1 MSTTRQRR
9 AELLVLMWCRR
20 LGFGR
25 NPLRRRV
32 DRIEST
38 FLLSALVAG
47 LLVVPAAAALGTTA
61 WARNAAL
68 GIAAGLSLPMFVWP
82 LLFGLFRLARRP
94 LDRRRT
100 QDWARDWEQV
110 GPRWTRHQP

>member
-9 AELLVLMWCRR
+9 AELSVLMWCRR
-20 LGFGR
+20 FGFGR

-32 DRIEST
+32 DRIESA
-38 FLLSALVAG
+38 FLLSALVAA
-47 LLVVPAAAALGTTA
+47 LLVVPAAAALGTTV
-61 WARNAAL
+61 WVKNAAL
-68 GIAAGLSLPMFVWP
+68 GIAAGLSLPVLVWP

-100 QDWARDWEQV
+100 QSWADEWELV
-110 GPRWTRHQP
+110 APLWTRRQP